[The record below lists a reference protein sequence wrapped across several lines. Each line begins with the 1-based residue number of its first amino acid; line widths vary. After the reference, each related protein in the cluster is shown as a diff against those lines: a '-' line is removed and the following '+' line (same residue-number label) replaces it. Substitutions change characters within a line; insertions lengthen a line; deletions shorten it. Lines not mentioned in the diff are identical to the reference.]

1 MFTPTNL
8 KMLRK
13 EEMVELLRSTVDIC
27 DQNDTN
33 ALHITNQVDALRSIV
48 DQLDDALVYKRE
60 EEFTKKL
67 KLLDRERD
75 EAITGLRHGFLMNT
89 YHSHPETKK
98 AAQKLLDRVDSYGNR
113 ITRMNYESE
122 SAVLHNLV
130 NDLETEPDLQLALQ
144 LVGLQDWV
152 NRLKVANKKFRKLYS
167 RRIAEES
174 KQDKT
179 SFTATRPEAITVYMN
194 LINRINAYI
203 ELDETKRYQPL
214 KNEINTLIERYKQI
228 ITNRKKNTTQK

>member
-1 MFTPTNL
+1 MFTVTNL

-27 DQNDTN
+27 DKKDTN
-33 ALHITNQVDALRSIV
+33 TLHITSQVEALRSIV
-48 DQLDDALVYKRE
+48 EQLDDALVYKRE

-75 EAITGLRHGFLMNT
+75 EAITGLRHGFVMNT

-113 ITRMNYESE
+113 IARMNYESE

-179 SFTATRPEAITVYMN
+179 SFIAIKPEAITVYMH

-203 ELDETKRYQPL
+203 ELDEAKQYQSI
-214 KNEINTLIERYKQI
+214 KDEINTLAERYKQI
-228 ITNRKKNTTQK
+228 IANRKKNTAQN